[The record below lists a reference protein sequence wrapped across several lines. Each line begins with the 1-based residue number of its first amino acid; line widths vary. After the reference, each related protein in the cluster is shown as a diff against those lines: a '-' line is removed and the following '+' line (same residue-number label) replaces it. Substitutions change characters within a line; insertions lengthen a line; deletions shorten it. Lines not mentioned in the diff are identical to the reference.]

1 MLALARALMSRPK
14 LLMIDEP
21 SLGLAPLVIDRVYE
35 ILAGLRAQRSV
46 SMIIVEQNTGRIADI
61 ADRIH
66 VIRNGRIVLSRSPA
80 ETGAS
85 TAIDEAYF
93 GFEPGGHAGAID

>member
-1 MLALARALMSRPK
+1 
-14 LLMIDEP
+14 
-21 SLGLAPLVIDRVYE
+21 
-35 ILAGLRAQRSV
+35 
-46 SMIIVEQNTGRIADI
+46 MIIVEQNTGRIADI

-80 ETGAS
+80 EIGAS

-93 GFEPGGHAGAID
+93 GFEPGGHAGSID